1 MIDLRTAALG
11 AGMAAAGVWIGVKYG
26 GIDPAQVGAGVLRTA
41 VRAMMAVEEVLGKEP
56 PLQDYA
62 TITFYR
68 EGKKIGVGV
77 GAETVP
83 LGCTL
88 AELDWC
94 VDSHKGI
101 SLLRPDSEQL
111 YSLMEGK
118 PPSEVLKV
126 SKWKLLSVE
135 MVGSTGGVTELKAPT
150 NHLVGDVVWDKEWR
164 THFGIK
170 PGARKFRGI
179 DQSIA
184 EVEFRLGG
192 MEVAESTA
200 QELTK

>member
-1 MIDLRTAALG
+1 MLDLRTVALG
-11 AGMAAAGVWIGVKYG
+11 AGMAAAAIWVGVQYG
-26 GIDPAQVGAGVLRTA
+26 GIDPAQVGAGALRTA
-41 VRAMMAVEEVLGKEP
+41 VRAMMAVEEILGKEP
-56 PLQDYA
+56 PPQDYA
-62 TITFYR
+62 TITFYK
-68 EGKKIGVGV
+68 EGRKIGAG
-77 GAETVP
+77 GGTETVP

-88 AELDWC
+88 AEVDWC

-101 SLLRPDSEQL
+101 SLLRPDSELL
-111 YSLMEGK
+111 YKLMEGR
-118 PPSEVLKV
+118 PPSEVVRV
-126 SKWKLLSVE
+126 SEWKLLSVE
-135 MVGSTGGVTELKAPT
+135 TVDSTGSVTELKAPS
-150 NHLVGDVVWDKEWR
+150 NHLVGDIVWDKEWR